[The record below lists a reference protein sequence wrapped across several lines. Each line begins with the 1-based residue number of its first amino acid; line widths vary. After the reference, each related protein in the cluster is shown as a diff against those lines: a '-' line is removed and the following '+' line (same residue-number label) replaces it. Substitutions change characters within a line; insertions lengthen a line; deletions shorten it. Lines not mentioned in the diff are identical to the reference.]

1 MQLFMQRLYIVRT
14 EGCLRRTIY
23 RSPVFTKI
31 EKLFNLD
38 LAEYNIGDRVSRSE
52 IVDSN
57 ICKFFDSHFVYSAVS
72 YNWVI

>member
-14 EGCLRRTIY
+14 EGCLRRAIY

-31 EKLFNLD
+31 EKPFNLD
-38 LAEYNIGDRVSRSE
+38 LAGYHIGDRVSRSQ

-57 ICKFFDSHFVYSAVS
+57 ISTFFDSHFVYSAVN

>member
-1 MQLFMQRLYIVRT
+1 MQLFMQTLYIVRT

-31 EKLFNLD
+31 KKLFNLD
-38 LAEYNIGDRVSRSE
+38 LVGYHIGDRASRSQ

-57 ICKFFDSHFVYSAVS
+57 ICKFFDSHFVYSTVN
-72 YNWVI
+72 YN